1 MKIILTLIMCSYTS
15 QSCLPPLVWHENF
28 IDMYECMNAGY
39 SESLKKA
46 EKIGREEINKHG
58 IYIRFTCTEEIK
70 KEKTIT

>member
-1 MKIILTLIMCSYTS
+1 
-15 QSCLPPLVWHENF
+15 
-28 IDMYECMNAGY
+28 MNAGY